1 MKLLLGEL
9 SFFIPG
15 AMKLWCDNKAAIHIA
30 NNHVFHE
37 RTKYIELDCHFIR
50 ENVKEKI
57 ISLEH
62 MKSEVQVADILTKAL
77 TITRH
82 QRLKSNLCLVDVLS

>member
-1 MKLLLGEL
+1 MKY
-9 SFFIPG
+9 
-15 AMKLWCDNKAAIHIA
+15 WCNNKAAIHIA

-57 ISLEH
+57 ISLKH
-62 MKSEVQVADILTKAL
+62 MKSEVQVADI
-77 TITRH
+77 
-82 QRLKSNLCLVDVLS
+82 D